1 MEHELRPA
9 VLRQLRVDGGEAI
22 EVQIREFGKY
32 LVPRDVLGADIYGT
46 ALEVLSISVFSDSQ
60 YLVIESLNG
69 TITTEWIAPRVRLSI
84 RPAFNEQDIG
94 ILMDLA
100 GGRTDALSAVD
111 MPLPL
116 RTGAGF
122 LDFLGNRFLAGI
134 ETLLI
139 SGLAASM
146 RSEIVVSPAL
156 RGRVVAT
163 DSVRRIFC
171 RQQVEFV
178 QIRRGATH
186 DIPLNRVLRSAL
198 DCVLH
203 KADGDLRGRAANLQP
218 HLHDVEPFRSQA
230 EAAACCRSLLSVN
243 DFDAA
248 RPGYRTA
255 IAAALPILEAVSGA
269 YGGIE
274 VGGAPAV
281 RLRMPDV
288 FERAVRNTVE
298 YALGTRY
305 HVRKA
310 PGFRLYPAPEPREY
324 GPAVQPDVLVSLT
337 ERCDV
342 IVAVLDAKYKPAAAA
357 GDHYQMAAYAAAL
370 RPRVCALVTLA
381 EEDRLAGVRG
391 AVQLG
396 EKTQLLEY
404 ALQPNALGASL
415 RSFVSWLRQLMGA
428 SESETRYR
436 FYWSSAAADLG
447 RLR

>member
-1 MEHELRPA
+1 MRPA
-9 VLRQLRVDGGEAI
+9 VLRQLRVDGGVAI

-32 LVPRDVLGADIYGT
+32 LVPRDVLGPDLYGT
-46 ALEVLSISVFSDSQ
+46 ALEVLSISVSSDSQ
-60 YLVIESLNG
+60 YLVIEALNG

-84 RPAFNEQDIG
+84 RPAFNDQDIG

-100 GGRTDALSAVD
+100 GGRTNALSAVE

-116 RTGAGF
+116 RAGAGF
-122 LDFLGNRFLAGI
+122 LDFLGNRLLAEV

-146 RSEIVVSPAL
+146 RSDIVVSPAL
-156 RGRVVAT
+156 RGTVVAT
-163 DSVRRIFC
+163 DSVRRIFY

-203 KADGDLRGRAANLQP
+203 KAEADLRGRAANLLQ
-218 HLHDVEPFRSQA
+218 HFHEVEPFRSQA
-230 EAAACCRSLLSVN
+230 EAVACCRSLLSVN

-248 RPGYRTA
+248 RPGYRTT

-269 YGGIE
+269 YGGID
-274 VGGAPAV
+274 VVGAPAV

-310 PGFRLYPAPEPREY
+310 SGFRLYRTPEPKEY
-324 GPAVQPDVLVSLT
+324 GPAVEPDVLVSPI
-337 ERCDV
+337 ERCNV

-357 GDHYQMAAYAAAL
+357 GDHYQMAAYAAVL
-370 RPRVCALVTLA
+370 RPQICALVTLT
-381 EEDRLAGVRG
+381 EEDQVAGVRG

-396 EKTQLLEY
+396 EKSQLFEY
-404 ALQPNALGASL
+404 ALQPSALGASL
-415 RSFVSWLRQLMGA
+415 RSFVSWLRQLIGA
-428 SESETRYR
+428 SDGETRYR